1 MRPTFGKIKSCAANA
16 LKGRWAEAVIASASL
31 VSVSLLNSF
40 LQAILM
46 RIFKVD
52 AIWTFYSPT
61 ALPQYN
67 TTASVCISLFS
78 ALFSLLIVFPF
89 FFGILRWF
97 WLIGGGQDVQ
107 LDSIFYYFSKPKLFL
122 GALAVAFGL
131 LWRVTVGAILCFLP
145 FFAAEALSSP
155 VVYARFGFTMP
166 IWLSGMYSVKN
177 AVMLFCFWLFILWIL
192 RYSLFYAAAFD
203 NPDMPVNR
211 IFMRSAEMT
220 RGALFR
226 FFAFVLSF
234 IGWYFISLLILPL
247 IFIVPYLLMSFSVY
261 GRCECSYYS
270 GKMAAK

>member
-1 MRPTFGKIKSCAANA
+1 MRPTFGGIKSCATNA

-46 RIFKVD
+46 QIFKVD

-67 TTASVCISLFS
+67 TVASVCISLFS

-97 WLIGGGQDVQ
+97 WLICGGKDAD
-107 LDSIFYYFSKPKLFL
+107 LDNIFYYFSKPKLFFK
-122 GALAVAFGL
+122 ALAVAFGL
-131 LWRVTVGAILCFLP
+131 LWRVTVGAVICFLP
-145 FFAAEALSSP
+145 FFAAEILSSP
-155 VVYARFGFTMP
+155 VMYAHFGITMP
-166 IWLSGMYSVKN
+166 IWLSGMYSIKS
-177 AVMLFCFWLFILWIL
+177 AIMLFCLCLFILWIL

-203 NPDMPVNR
+203 NPDMSVNR
-211 IFMRSAEMT
+211 IFRRSAEMT
-220 RGALFR
+220 RGALLR

-234 IGWYFISLLILPL
+234 IGWYFISFLILPL
-247 IFIVPYLLMSFSVY
+247 VFVVPFLLASFSVY
-261 GRCECSYYS
+261 GHCECSYYS
-270 GKMAAK
+270 GKTAAK